1 MSEKRASTRHQLKQR
16 QEKKEV
22 LVISDSP
29 SELATPIAS
38 VVVDGEVQHITDTQ
52 ANSVEIIKPESKK
65 NVIF

>member
-1 MSEKRASTRHQLKQR
+1 MGEKRASTTQQLKQR

-38 VVVDGEVQHITDTQ
+38 VVVDGEVQYITDTQ
-52 ANSVEIIKPESKK
+52 ANGVNIIKPESKK